1 MANFNLQIA
10 IVRDEMAVIFN
21 DPLKDGWFMMMSLPY
36 TKDIFYALIEL
47 GLMNVKLELCELN
60 KTKYKE

>member
-1 MANFNLQIA
+1 MASFNLQIA
-10 IVRDEMAVIFN
+10 IVGDEMAVIFN